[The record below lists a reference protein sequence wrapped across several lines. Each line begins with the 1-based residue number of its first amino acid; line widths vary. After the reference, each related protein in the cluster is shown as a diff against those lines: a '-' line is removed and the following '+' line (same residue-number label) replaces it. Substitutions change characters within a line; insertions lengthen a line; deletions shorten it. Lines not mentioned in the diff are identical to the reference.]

1 MRKAKD
7 NKRKDPV
14 YGPASGG
21 AQVPNPWRT
30 TLGAVIG
37 MIVAIIIVGIV
48 GLWLNSNITRA
59 ADEALTYDVELE
71 DHGDDMRVAVL
82 EVRHHQRN
90 LYFGE
95 SPTRAGTANFEN
107 AFLLLEEEVNEYDE
121 LEVREDNLTKPEEFR
136 EMSETYY
143 DEYRPAIGE
152 FERTGD
158 RSAWDEAND
167 IGLARLDQMQE
178 MAGDIDDVGEELSEV
193 SLTRVND
200 VSRTGS
206 VVLAIVIA
214 GLVVAGGILAYSTVR
229 VVNELRRLN
238 VEQELAARKLAEA
251 SKAKTDFLADVSHE
265 LRTPLTVMRGNAEIG
280 MHFETDNTQKE
291 MLAEIL
297 AESDKMTRMV
307 EDLLFLARSDSSS
320 LPLDREAVP
329 AAPFLSA
336 LGERGG
342 ILARERGSE
351 LRTDISGDGALNIDR
366 GRLEQAVLVLVDNAA
381 KYAGQSAPV
390 SLSTSIS
397 GGELSIEVA
406 DRGPG
411 IPERDLPRIF
421 ERFYRV
427 DKTRSRKLGGSGLG
441 LPIAKTIVEAHEG
454 RIEAH
459 SKPGRGTK
467 MSIRLPVEKDSAEE
481 SRDEGSGSETSAA
494 PKSGVGPNRR

>member
-7 NKRKDPV
+7 NKHEGPV
-14 YGPASGG
+14 SGPASGG

-48 GLWLNSNITRA
+48 GLWLNNNITSA

-95 SPTRAGTANFEN
+95 DPTRAGTANFEN
-107 AFLLLEEEVNEYDE
+107 AFLLLEEEIDEYDD
-121 LEVREDNLTKPEEFR
+121 LDVREGDITTPEEFR

-143 DEYRPAIGE
+143 DDYYPAIGE
-152 FERTGD
+152 FARTGD
-158 RSAWDEAND
+158 RSEWDYAND
-167 IGLARLDQMQE
+167 VGLARLDQMQE

-193 SLTRVND
+193 SLTRVNE

-206 VVLAIVIA
+206 VILAIVIA
-214 GLVVAGGILAYSTVR
+214 GLVVAGVILAYSTVR

-280 MHFETDNTQKE
+280 MHFETDSSQKE

-297 AESDKMTRMV
+297 SESDKMTKMV

-320 LPLDREAVP
+320 LPLDRGAISV
-329 AAPFLSA
+329 ATFLSTIA
-336 LGERGG
+336 ERADT
-342 ILARERGSE
+342 LARERGSE
-351 LRTDISGDGALNIDR
+351 LRTNLSAQGIVDLDHAR
-366 GRLEQAVLVLVDNAA
+366 FEQAVMILVDNAA
-381 KYAGQSAPV
+381 KYAGQRDPI
-390 SLSTSIS
+390 SLSTRIS
-397 GGELSIEVA
+397 DGEFIVEVE
-406 DRGPG
+406 DKGPG
-411 IPERDLPRIF
+411 IPQRDLPHIF

-441 LPIAKTIVEAHEG
+441 LPIAKTIIEAHG
-454 RIEAH
+454 GTLEAH
-459 SKPGRGTK
+459 SKPGEGTT
-467 MSIRLPVEKDSAEE
+467 MTIRLPIPEKEYIVAEDKAPP
-481 SRDEGSGSETSAA
+481 SKTRAFSG
-494 PKSGVGPNRR
+494 